1 MSLGRRLKEVLE
13 AFDLSREMRAVTSQW
28 PQVNPESVERAER
41 HLLMQLDNLQTYAT
55 SMSDSSSTG
64 ELYEALAF
72 WFMEARCEWAQVNL
86 ASNHQLWTSGVADQ
100 SLLIRGTV
108 GSSLLMQVS
117 GLLHPADIE
126 ALETGLMTTLNRL
139 TFPYSSSES

>member
-1 MSLGRRLKEVLE
+1 MTLGRRLQEVLQR
-13 AFDLSREMRAVTSQW
+13 FDLDLEIKAVTHQW
-28 PQVNPESVERAER
+28 PQVDEPSVGKARQ
-41 HLLMQLDNLQTYAT
+41 HILMQLDNLHTYAR
-55 SMSDSSSTG
+55 SMGDQASTG

-108 GSSLLMQVS
+108 GSNLLTKVS
-117 GLLHPADIE
+117 ALLSPQDIE
-126 ALETGLMTTLNRL
+126 ALENGLMTTLNRL
-139 TFPYSSSES
+139 AFPYSSSES